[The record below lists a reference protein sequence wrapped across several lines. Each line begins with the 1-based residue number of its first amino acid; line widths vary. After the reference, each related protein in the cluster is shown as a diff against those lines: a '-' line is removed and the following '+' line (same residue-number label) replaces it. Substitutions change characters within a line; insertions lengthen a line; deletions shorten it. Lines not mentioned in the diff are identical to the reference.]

1 MVCNLLK
8 SFFPKSS
15 LVLYEVVGS
24 EPTTSFAFM
33 RPTQS
38 GVFGKALVIH
48 AWSSGS
54 RARYYLNSNL
64 PDVGDYKSNGYYG
77 SDHKSLVE
85 RGAIPRDIDMGKGGL

>member
-1 MVCNLLK
+1 MVL
-8 SFFPKSS
+8 FD
-15 LVLYEVVGS
+15 VLGP
-24 EPTTSFAFM
+24 EPTKSYTYM

-38 GVFGKALVIH
+38 GVSGKALIVHI
-48 AWSSGS
+48 WSSGS

-64 PDVGDYKSNGYYG
+64 PEVGDDKSIGYYG